1 MLIEAPRRLILLTSE
16 QEWQPGCYD
25 DDKAADRD
33 EGPRPGSWWDK
44 VAERWP
50 NGGRFPSFIFIDQ
63 SA

>member
-1 MLIEAPRRLILLTSE
+1 MLVDLRSVSIICAVIQEREPDLQGGEA
-16 QEWQPGCYD
+16 
-25 DDKAADRD
+25 AADRD
-33 EGPRPGSWWDK
+33 EGPRPGSWWDR

>member
-1 MLIEAPRRLILLTSE
+1 MLVDLRSASVICAVIQERQPDFQGGEA
-16 QEWQPGCYD
+16 
-25 DDKAADRD
+25 AADRD
-33 EGPRPGSWWDK
+33 EGPRPGSWWDR

>member
-1 MLIEAPRRLILLTSE
+1 MLVESPRRLFLLPSN
-16 QEWQPGCYD
+16 QERQADCYD
-25 DDKAADRD
+25 GDEVADRD

-50 NGGRFPSFIFIDQ
+50 NGGRFPSLICIDQ

>member
-1 MLIEAPRRLILLTSE
+1 MLVDWQAASIICAVIQERVPNFQGGEA
-16 QEWQPGCYD
+16 
-25 DDKAADRD
+25 AADRD
-33 EGPRPGSWWDK
+33 EGPRPDSWWDR